1 MILFGTAHNN
11 RLTAASIVFQ
21 GIVVVVVDRE
31 VVVGEE
37 GEMAEE
43 VMVAKVV
50 VGKLVNCNSISYQQ
64 CSKAWRAPCPLL
76 IKATSAPGEVTGEAA
91 RI

>member
-1 MILFGTAHNN
+1 MGKE
-11 RLTAASIVFQ
+11 
-21 GIVVVVVDRE
+21 VVVDK
-31 VVVGEE
+31 E
-37 GEMAEE
+37 GEMGEE
-43 VMVAKVV
+43 LVE
-50 VGKLVNCNSISYQQ
+50 VGKLSNCNSISYQQ